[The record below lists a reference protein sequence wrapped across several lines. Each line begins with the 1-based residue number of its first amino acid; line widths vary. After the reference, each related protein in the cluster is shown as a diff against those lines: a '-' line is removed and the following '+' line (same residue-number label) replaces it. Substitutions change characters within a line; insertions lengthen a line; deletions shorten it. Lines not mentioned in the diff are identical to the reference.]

1 MLTISEGK
9 TASMEHSHLYEPH
22 AGKHTQGNM
31 MMKRRRFLRCAALS
45 TIPLAALPQRG
56 RAADE
61 PGGLSGQPVAFT
73 DGELRSSAEQAWR
86 ASWDRFH
93 HDETHL
99 FYDFVCSYDPDKRWA
114 GLPTPEEA
122 RRASPNPNGWGTG
135 MEDCA
140 ISGGLMMAMVCDR
153 FAATQDAS
161 LRRYAEKVFAGLVSL
176 GTLGATDG
184 FVIRGLCPADGRS
197 HYPESSRDQ
206 YTWYAYGLWRYFHS
220 PLSQPEEKATMR
232 RIIAAICAR
241 MERNVVAANGYRIGK
256 DTGEFDSIVDKM
268 WENAAHEVARL
279 PMIYAIGA
287 DMTGDPHWQDLADR
301 YAPEA
306 ATKSQEESTKTPYA
320 LLQQQISMEALYALE
335 KNPALKQQWL
345 EALQLVA
352 DRSQGHMDRCLEYR
366 LPAATDVSFD
376 WRTWPLRRGGGGYRV
391 PTKPDSLTAEDRTI
405 RQPAEAALTL
415 LLCPERPLT
424 PEQTALL
431 RRMIAQVDSTK
442 VLNYGGYYTQAAYW
456 KAVTLGHIKLPQ
468 P

>member
-1 MLTISEGK
+1 
-9 TASMEHSHLYEPH
+9 
-22 AGKHTQGNM
+22 M
-31 MMKRRRFLRCAALS
+31 MMKRRGFLRCAALS
-45 TIPLAALPQRG
+45 TIPLVALPQRG
-56 RAADE
+56 RAAEE
-61 PGGLSGQPVAFT
+61 PNALPGQPAMAT
-73 DGELRSSAEQAWR
+73 DGDLRSSAEQAWR

-99 FYDFVCSYDPDKRWA
+99 FYDFVCSYDPDKRWV
-114 GLPTPEEA
+114 GLPTPDEA

-161 LRRYAEKVFAGLVSL
+161 LRPYAEKVFAGLVSL
-176 GTLGATDG
+176 GTLGASDG

-232 RIIAAICAR
+232 RIIAAICGR

-287 DMTGDPHWQDLADR
+287 DLTGDSHWQDLADR

-306 ATKSQEESTKTPYA
+306 AAKSKEESTKTPYA
-320 LLQQQISMEALYALE
+320 LLQQQISMEALYVLE

-345 EALQLVA
+345 EALRLVA
-352 DRSQGHMDRCLEYR
+352 DRSQGFMAKCLDYR
-366 LPAATDVSFD
+366 VPGASDVALD
-376 WRTWPLRRGGGGYRV
+376 WRTWPVRRGSGGYKV
-391 PTKPDSLTAEDRTI
+391 PNKPDGLAAEDRTI
-405 RQPAEAALTL
+405 RQPAEAALTV
-415 LLCPERPLT
+415 LLCPERSLT

-456 KAVTLGHIKLPQ
+456 KAVTLGQIKLPQ

>member
-1 MLTISEGK
+1 MQMTPPTRLS
-9 TASMEHSHLYEPH
+9 A
-22 AGKHTQGNM
+22 AA
-31 MMKRRRFLRCAALS
+31 RFAVAALLLIS
-45 TIPLAALPQRG
+45 GFASP
-56 RAADE
+56 ADE
-61 PGGLSGQPVAFT
+61 PPPGKPSGPLNQREVVT
-73 DGELRSSAEQAWR
+73 DGEVRSSIEQAWR
-86 ASWDRFH
+86 ASWDRFF
-93 HDETHL
+93 HDGTHL
-99 FYDFVCSYDPDKRWA
+99 FYDFVCSYDPDKRWT

-122 RRASPNPNGWGTG
+122 RSAYPNPNGWATG

-140 ISGGLMMAMVCDR
+140 ISGGLMLAMVCDR
-153 FAATQDAS
+153 FTATEDAA
-161 LRRYAEKVFAGLVSL
+161 LRPYAQKVFAGLVSL

-206 YTWYAYGLWRYFHS
+206 YTWYVYGLWRYFHS

-232 RIIAAICAR
+232 RIIAAICGR

-287 DMTGDPHWQDLADR
+287 EMTGESHWQDLADR

-306 ATKSQEESTKTPYA
+306 AAKSKEESTKTPYA

-345 EALQLVA
+345 EALRLVA
-352 DRSQGHMDRCLEYR
+352 DRSQGFLARCLQYEA
-366 LPAATDVSFD
+366 PSATDVSLD
-376 WRTWPLRRGGGGYRV
+376 WRTWPLRRGSGGYKV
-391 PTKPDSLTAEDRTI
+391 PNKPEHLTAEDRTI

-415 LLCPERPLT
+415 LLCPERSLT

-456 KAVTLGHIKLPQ
+456 KAVTLGQIKLPQ